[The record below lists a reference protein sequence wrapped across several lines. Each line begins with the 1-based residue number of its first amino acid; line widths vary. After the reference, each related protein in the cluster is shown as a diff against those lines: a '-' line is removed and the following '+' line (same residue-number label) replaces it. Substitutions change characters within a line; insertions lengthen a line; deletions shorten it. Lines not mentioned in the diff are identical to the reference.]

1 MVLIMQEFTYQNIS
15 GIEWKIDNP
24 KKVVIISHGMAEHAK
39 RYDYFAV
46 KLNEAGFAV
55 YAIDQIGH
63 GGAIKDNRGHWEP
76 GDFNN
81 CVENLYTLVQ
91 KAKEEYP
98 ERPVILFGHS
108 MGSFL
113 SQQFIKVHG
122 DAIEKVILSGSS
134 KIGLLHK
141 MGKSVSSLYSGG
153 NQKKENSFL
162 NKLSFGSYNKDFAP
176 NRTEFDWLSRD
187 NEQVDKYVADPLC
200 GYCCTTGF
208 FREFLGG
215 LSKLNENLDSIP
227 KDLPIYIMSGSK
239 DPVGA
244 AGKGVMALAEMYN
257 GLGIKH
263 VDLKLYPEGRHET
276 LNEINKDEVIKDI
289 IEYLNK

>member
-1 MVLIMQEFTYQNIS
+1 MQEFTYKNIS

-24 KKVVIISHGMAEHAK
+24 KKVVVISHGMAEHAK
-39 RYDYFAV
+39 RYDYFAT

-76 GDFNN
+76 GDFNR
-81 CVENLYTLVQ
+81 CVENLYTLVG

-98 ERPVILFGHS
+98 DRPVILFGHS

-122 DAIEKVILSGSS
+122 DAIEKVILSGSAKTGS
-134 KIGLLHK
+134 LHK
-141 MGKSVSSLYSGG
+141 MGKFISSFFSGG
-153 NQKKENSFL
+153 DQKKENKFL
-162 NKLSFGSYNKDFAP
+162 NNLSFGSYNKDFAP
-176 NRTEFDWLSRD
+176 NRTDFDWLSRD

-208 FREFLGG
+208 FREFLKG
-215 LSKLNENLDSIP
+215 LAQLNENLEFIP
-227 KDLPIYIMSGSK
+227 KELPIYIMSGSK

-244 AGKGVMALAEMYN
+244 AGRDVKSLYEMYKD
-257 GLGIKH
+257 LGIKD
-263 VDLKLYPEGRHET
+263 VEMKLYEDGRHEM
-276 LNEINKDEVIKDI
+276 LNETNKDEVIADI
-289 IEYLNK
+289 VNYLNK

>member
-1 MVLIMQEFTYQNIS
+1 MQEFTYKNIS

-24 KKVVIISHGMAEHAK
+24 KKVVVISHGMAEHAK
-39 RYDYFAV
+39 RYDYFAT

-76 GDFNN
+76 GDFNH
-81 CVENLYTLVQ
+81 CVENLYTLVG

-98 ERPVILFGHS
+98 DRPVILFGHS

-122 DAIEKVILSGSS
+122 DSIEKVILSGSAKTGS
-134 KIGLLHK
+134 LHK
-141 MGKSVSSLYSGG
+141 MGKFVSSFFSGG
-153 NQKKENSFL
+153 DQKKENKFL
-162 NKLSFGSYNKDFAP
+162 NNLSFGSYNKDFAP
-176 NRTEFDWLSRD
+176 NRTDFDWLSRD

-208 FREFLGG
+208 FREFLKG
-215 LSKLNENLDSIP
+215 LAQLNDNLEFIP
-227 KDLPIYIMSGSK
+227 KELPIYIMSGSK

-244 AGKGVMALAEMYN
+244 ASRDVKALYEMYKE
-257 GLGIKH
+257 LGIKD
-263 VDLKLYPEGRHET
+263 VELKLYEDGRHEM
-276 LNEINKDEVIKDI
+276 LNETNKDEVIADI
-289 IEYLNK
+289 VNYLNK